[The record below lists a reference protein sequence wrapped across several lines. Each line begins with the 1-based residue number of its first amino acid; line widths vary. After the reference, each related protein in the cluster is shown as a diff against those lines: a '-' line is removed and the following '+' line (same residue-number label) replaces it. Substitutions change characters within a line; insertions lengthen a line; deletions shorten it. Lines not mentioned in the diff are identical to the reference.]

1 MTIILLR
8 VGIIQFLKREGE
20 NAQLVYL
27 FVCLCLLDSE
37 IQQVLTLVV

>member
-8 VGIIQFLKREGE
+8 VGIIQFLKRGE

-37 IQQVLTLVV
+37 IQQVLTLVM